1 MSLRIR
7 KRSDVK
13 PSVKVDYERLDK
25 MIAESLDENIE
36 VMPDVYAS
44 KSSLSWFMTK
54 MFNPE
59 DNIWLMIRR
68 VGNVLSIATFVI
80 VLIGVFV

>member
-1 MSLRIR
+1 MSLKIR
-7 KRSDVK
+7 NKSKDI
-13 PSVKVDYERLDK
+13 DYDKLDK
-25 MIAESLDENIE
+25 VLAESLDENVE
-36 VMPDVYAS
+36 VMPGVYAS
-44 KSSLSWFMTK
+44 RSSLSWFMTK

-68 VGNVLSIATFVI
+68 VGNILSIATFII

>member
-1 MSLRIR
+1 MSLKIR
-7 KRSDVK
+7 KSSDVK

-25 MIAESLDENIE
+25 MLAESMNESIE

>member
-1 MSLRIR
+1 MSFKIN
-7 KRSDVK
+7 KK
-13 PSVKVDYERLDK
+13 TKAIDYDKLDK
-25 MIAESLDENIE
+25 KIAESMNESIE